1 MDWKNKSQ
9 IIFNKSYPQ
18 KRDDLFISRRK
29 FAMKITAPKIPEL
42 LTEQSLLT
50 YDDPFFS
57 QIAFSGAFPLAEE
70 EHYMIDHSRFQNTY
84 FENRFYPRIELSDVS
99 FEKSDLSN
107 LALYSSSVHRV
118 TFSDCKLTGIDFS
131 ETMFQNVTFQNCR
144 LNLAG
149 FNFSRFKSVAFTD
162 CDLSGA
168 EFDSTEF
175 KQFMFTRCNLEECLF
190 ANTSLLGLDFTD
202 STFNKITATVPALK
216 GLKVN
221 REQALSL
228 STILGI
234 IIEE

>member
-1 MDWKNKSQ
+1 
-9 IIFNKSYPQ
+9 
-18 KRDDLFISRRK
+18 
-29 FAMKITAPKIPEL
+29 MKITAPKIPEL